1 MALVRVLVTVALL
14 ALVLQFP
21 GGGVPRHV
29 LVKVHAV
36 LAVIASERRKKYKKL
51 IKKLLSLCVVITL
64 ASSVHHAGDVFELL
78 LLWDTPKMDK

>member
-14 ALVLQFP
+14 AFVLQFP

-36 LAVIASERRKKYKKL
+36 LAVIASESRKGIKL
-51 IKKLLSLCVVITL
+51 VFILKHLVLTLCCDHTRKFRAPCRGCLSAPPSPGYT
-64 ASSVHHAGDVFELL
+64 
-78 LLWDTPKMDK
+78 